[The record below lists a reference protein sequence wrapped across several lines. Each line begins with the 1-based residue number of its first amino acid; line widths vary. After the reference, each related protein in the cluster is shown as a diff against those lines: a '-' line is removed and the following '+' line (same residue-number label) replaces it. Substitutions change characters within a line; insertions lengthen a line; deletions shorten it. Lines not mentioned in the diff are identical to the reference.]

1 MDILKYVKIK
11 LESNFIRFLPKI
23 QKKEN
28 YIFEK
33 LASVYYWLYFF
44 VAMYIHTCM
53 NTCVLYL

>member
-1 MDILKYVKIK
+1 MVILKYVKIK
-11 LESNFIRFLPKI
+11 LESNFNRFLPKI

-44 VAMYIHTCM
+44 VECIFIHA
-53 NTCVLYL
+53 